1 MATPDDV
8 KKLALLARLSIK
20 DSELE
25 RFAKE
30 FDSILK
36 YIGQI
41 DALSVSKDS
50 VPTPKAR
57 NVFREDGEPHESGLY
72 TEKIA
77 EQFPKRVGDALSVKQ
92 IISHD

>member
-1 MATPDDV
+1 MASIDEV
-8 KKLALLARLSIK
+8 KKLALLARLSIA
-20 DSELE
+20 DTELE

-41 DALSVSKDS
+41 DALSVSKDKKML
-50 VPTPKAR
+50 PRAR
-57 NVFREDGEPHESGLY
+57 NVFRADGEPHDSGLY

-77 EQFPKRVGDALSVKQ
+77 EQFPKRKGNYLSVKQ